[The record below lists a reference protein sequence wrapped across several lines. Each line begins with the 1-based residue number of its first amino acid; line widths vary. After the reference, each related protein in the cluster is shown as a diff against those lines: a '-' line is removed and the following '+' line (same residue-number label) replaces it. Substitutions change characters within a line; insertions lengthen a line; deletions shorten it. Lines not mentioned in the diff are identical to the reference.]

1 MSKKI
6 NLAYE
11 WIGPNGPLT
20 NNRIPNVA
28 DLMSAS
34 VDYHFPQ
41 IKGDLFQTPHFHSR
55 IVNSRIVPTY
65 KLPTEVFLYELNWSN
80 FHYRDKLH
88 NFHGAD
94 GLFDNNQ
101 ITDEVLHRIRD
112 KTAYFLV
119 TLLYE
124 GYLDDEFLN
133 HLSDYF
139 RSKGLPLTQ
148 IIYVTNCY
156 NGKEVYEDYC
166 KRNHKLPE
174 MQMEYFPVFR
184 IDKCDVQQA
193 IKESVVLKY
202 KPGPRKKTFLC
213 FNRRYNDHRLML
225 YLAIVQQGIIDQCY
239 YSMDKTQPEA
249 NRSFVEN
256 CKYLLSR
263 FPDMGLASDD
273 VLSADKLL
281 PLVLDNP
288 NFNTY
293 PMEHSVDPVKH
304 LYDTS
309 LINIITETYFF
320 NKIIHITEKTYKP
333 IAFMQ
338 PFILVAAAGSLQHLK
353 DMGFKTFE
361 NFWDESYDLE
371 LDDKRRF
378 NKIISL
384 IESISKWTEEEKT
397 KFTFKVKDIVDY
409 NVAHLNTMQDIEI
422 DKLIDKYGV

>member
-11 WIGPNGPLT
+11 WIGPKGPTT
-20 NNRIPNVA
+20 NNRMPTIA
-28 DLMSAS
+28 DIMSAS
-34 VDYHFPQ
+34 VNYHFPQ
-41 IKGDLFQTPHFHSR
+41 LKGDLFQKPHFHAR

-65 KLPTEVFLYELNWSN
+65 KLPQEIFLYELNWAN

-94 GLFDNNQ
+94 GLFDNNH
-101 ITDEVLHRIRD
+101 ISDEVLHRIRN

-124 GYLDDEFLN
+124 GYIDDEFLN

-139 RSKGLPLTQ
+139 ISKGLPLTQ
-148 IIYVTNCY
+148 LIYMTNCF
-156 NGKEVYEDYC
+156 NGKEVYKDYC
-166 KRNHKLPE
+166 DRNHKLPE
-174 MQMEYFPVFR
+174 IQMEYFPVFR
-184 IDKCDVQQA
+184 IDKCDVQLA
-193 IKESVVLKY
+193 VKESVISKY

-225 YLAIVQQGIIDQCY
+225 YLAIVQRGIIDQCY

-263 FPDMGLASDD
+263 FPDMGIVSND
-273 VLSADKLL
+273 VLAADKLL

-288 NFNTY
+288 NFNNY
-293 PMEHSVDPVKH
+293 PMESSVDPVKH
-304 LYDTS
+304 LYDDS
-309 LINIITETYFF
+309 LVNIITETYFF

-338 PFILVAAAGSLQHLK
+338 PFILVAAAGSLKHIK
-353 DMGFKTFE
+353 DMGFKTFDQ
-361 NFWDESYDLE
+361 FWDESYDLE
-371 LDDKRRF
+371 VDDKKRF
-378 NKIISL
+378 TMIMSL
-384 IESISKWTEEEKT
+384 IESISKWTEEEKIQ
-397 KFTFKVKDIVDY
+397 FTFKVKDVVDY
-409 NVAHLNTMQDIEI
+409 NVEHLNTMQDIEI
-422 DKLIDKYGV
+422 DNLIEKYGV

>member
-20 NNRIPNVA
+20 NNRMPTIT
-28 DLMSAS
+28 DLMTAS

-41 IKGDLFQTPHFHSR
+41 LKGDLFQKPHFHSR

-65 KLPTEVFLYELNWSN
+65 KLPNETFLYELNWTN

-88 NFHGAD
+88 NFYSAD
-94 GLFDNNQ
+94 GLFDDNQ
-101 ITDEVLHRIRD
+101 IAAEVLHRVRN

-119 TLLYE
+119 TLFYE
-124 GYLDDEFLN
+124 GYMDDEFLN

-139 RSKGLPLTQ
+139 TSKGLPLTQ
-148 IIYVTNCY
+148 IIYMTNCY
-156 NGKEVYEDYC
+156 NGREVYEDYC

-184 IDKCDVQQA
+184 IDKCNVRQA
-193 IKESVVLKY
+193 MTESVISNY
-202 KPGPRKKTFLC
+202 RPGPRKKTFLC

-225 YLAIVQQGIIDQCY
+225 YLAVVQQGLIDQCY

-249 NRSFVEN
+249 NRSFIEN

-263 FPDMGLASDD
+263 FLDMGLVSDD
-273 VLSADKLL
+273 VLAADKLL

-288 NFNTY
+288 NFSRY

-309 LINIITETYFF
+309 LINIVTETYFF

-353 DMGFKTFE
+353 DMGFKTFS
-361 NFWDESYDLE
+361 NFWDESYDQE
-371 LDDKRRF
+371 LDDKKRF
-378 NKIISL
+378 KKITAL
-384 IESISKWTEEEKT
+384 IQSISDWTEEEKT
-397 KFTFKVKDIVDY
+397 EFTFKVKDIVNY
-409 NVAHLNTMQDIEI
+409 NAAQLNTMQDIEI
-422 DKLIDKYGV
+422 GNLVEKYGT

>member
-1 MSKKI
+1 MSKQI

-20 NNRIPNVA
+20 NNRIPTIT
-28 DLMSAS
+28 DLMTAS

-41 IKGDLFQTPHFHSR
+41 LKGDLFQKPHFHSR
-55 IVNSRIVPTY
+55 IVDSRIVPTY
-65 KLPTEVFLYELNWSN
+65 KLPRECFLYELNWAN

-101 ITDEVLHRIRD
+101 ITNEVLHRIRN

-124 GYLDDEFLN
+124 GYMDDEFLN

-139 RSKGLPLTQ
+139 TSKGLPLTQ
-148 IIYVTNCY
+148 IIYMTNCY

-184 IDKCDVQQA
+184 IDKCDIQLA
-193 IKESVVLKY
+193 IKESTISKY

-213 FNRRYNDHRLML
+213 FNRRYNDHRLLL
-225 YLAIVQQGIIDQCY
+225 YLAMVQRGLIDQCY

-249 NRSFVEN
+249 TRTFVEN
-256 CKYLLSR
+256 CKYLISR
-263 FPDMGLASDD
+263 FPDMGLSSTD
-273 VLSADKLL
+273 VLAADKLL
-281 PLVLDNP
+281 PLILDNP
-288 NFNTY
+288 NFSQY
-293 PMEHSVDPVKH
+293 PMENSVDPVKH
-304 LYDTS
+304 LYDNS
-309 LINIITETYFF
+309 LVNIVTETYFF
-320 NKIIHITEKTYKP
+320 NNIIHITEKTYKP

-338 PFILVAAAGSLQHLK
+338 PFIMVAAPSSLKHIQ
-353 DMGFKTFE
+353 DMGFKTFSE
-361 NFWDESYDLE
+361 FWDESYDLE
-371 LDDKRRF
+371 TDHKIRF
-378 NKIISL
+378 EKIMSVVKFIAR
-384 IESISKWTEEEKT
+384 WTEEQRIE
-397 KFTFKVKDIVDY
+397 FTHKIKDIVEY
-409 NVAHLNTMQDIEI
+409 NVKHLNTMPNKEI
-422 DKLIDKYGV
+422 DNLVEKYGT

>member
-1 MSKKI
+1 MNKKI

-20 NNRIPNVA
+20 NNRMPTIA
-28 DLMSAS
+28 DLMTAS
-34 VDYHFPQ
+34 VNYHFPQ
-41 IKGDLFQTPHFHSR
+41 LKGDLFQKPHFHSR

-65 KLPTEVFLYELNWSN
+65 KLPNGIFLYELNWTN
-80 FHYRDKLH
+80 FHYRDKFH
-88 NFHGAD
+88 NFHSSD
-94 GLFDNNQ
+94 GFFDDNQ
-101 ITDEVLHRIRD
+101 INAEVLNRVRN

-119 TLLYE
+119 TLFYE
-124 GYLDDEFLN
+124 GYMDDEFLN

-139 RSKGLPLTQ
+139 ISKGLPLTQ
-148 IIYVTNCY
+148 VIYLTNCY

-174 MQMEYFPVFR
+174 IQMEYFPVFR
-184 IDKCDVQQA
+184 IDKCNVRQA
-193 IKESVVLKY
+193 MTESVVSKY

-225 YLAIVQQGIIDQCY
+225 YLAMVQRGLIDQSY

-249 NRSFVEN
+249 DRSFVEN

-263 FPDMGLASDD
+263 FSDMGLVSED
-273 VLSADKLL
+273 VLAADKLL

-288 NFNTY
+288 NFSRY
-293 PMEHSVDPVKH
+293 PMEHCVDPVKH
-304 LYDTS
+304 LYDNS
-309 LINIITETYFF
+309 LVNIITETYFF

-338 PFILVAAAGSLQHLK
+338 PFIMVAAAGSLKHIK

-361 NFWDESYDLE
+361 DFWDETYDLE
-371 LDDKRRF
+371 VDDKKRF
-378 NKIISL
+378 TMIVSL
-384 IESISKWTEEEKT
+384 IETIAKWTEEEKT
-397 KFTFKVKDIVDY
+397 QFTFKVKDIVDY

-422 DKLIDKYGV
+422 DNLIEKYGV

>member
-20 NNRIPNVA
+20 NNRMPTIT
-28 DLMSAS
+28 DLMTAS

-41 IKGDLFQTPHFHSR
+41 LKGDLFQKPHFHSR

-65 KLPTEVFLYELNWSN
+65 KLPNETFLYELNWTN

-88 NFHGAD
+88 NFYSAD
-94 GLFDNNQ
+94 GLFDDNQ
-101 ITDEVLHRIRD
+101 IAAEVLHRVRN
-112 KTAYFLV
+112 KTAYLLV
-119 TLLYE
+119 TLFYE
-124 GYLDDEFLN
+124 GYMDDEFLN

-139 RSKGLPLTQ
+139 TSKGLPLTQ
-148 IIYVTNCY
+148 IIYMTNCY
-156 NGKEVYEDYC
+156 NGQEVYEDYC

-184 IDKCDVQQA
+184 IDKCNVRQA
-193 IKESVVLKY
+193 MTESVISKY
-202 KPGPRKKTFLC
+202 RPGPRKKTFLC

-225 YLAIVQQGIIDQCY
+225 YLAVVQQGLIDQCY

-249 NRSFVEN
+249 NRSFIEN

-263 FPDMGLASDD
+263 FSDMGLVSDD
-273 VLSADKLL
+273 VLAADKLL

-288 NFNTY
+288 NFSRY

-309 LINIITETYFF
+309 LINIVTETYFF

-353 DMGFKTFE
+353 DMGFKTFG
-361 NFWDESYDLE
+361 NFWDESYDQE
-371 LDDKRRF
+371 LDDKQRF
-378 NKIISL
+378 RKITAL
-384 IESISKWTEEEKT
+384 IQSIADWTEEEKT
-397 KFTFKVKDIVDY
+397 EFTFKVKDIVDY
-409 NVAHLNTMQDIEI
+409 NAAHLNTMQDIEI
-422 DKLIDKYGV
+422 DNLVEKYGT

>member
-11 WIGPNGPLT
+11 WIGPKGPTT
-20 NNRIPNVA
+20 NNRMPTIA
-28 DLMSAS
+28 DIMSAS
-34 VDYHFPQ
+34 VNYHFPQ
-41 IKGDLFQTPHFHSR
+41 LKGDLFQKPHFHAR

-65 KLPTEVFLYELNWSN
+65 KLPQEIFLYELNWAN

-94 GLFDNNQ
+94 GLFDNNH
-101 ITDEVLHRIRD
+101 ISDEVLHRIRN

-124 GYLDDEFLN
+124 GYMDDEFLN

-139 RSKGLPLTQ
+139 ISKGLPLTQ
-148 IIYVTNCY
+148 IIYMTNCF
-156 NGKEVYEDYC
+156 NGKEVYKDYC
-166 KRNHKLPE
+166 NRNHKLPE
-174 MQMEYFPVFR
+174 IQMEYFPVFR
-184 IDKCDVQQA
+184 IDKCDVQLA
-193 IKESVVLKY
+193 VKESVISKY

-225 YLAIVQQGIIDQCY
+225 YLAIVQRGIINQCY

-263 FPDMGLASDD
+263 FPDMGIVSND
-273 VLSADKLL
+273 VLAADKLL

-288 NFNTY
+288 NFNNY
-293 PMEHSVDPVKH
+293 PMESSVDPVKH
-304 LYDTS
+304 LYDES
-309 LINIITETYFF
+309 LVNIITETYFF

-338 PFILVAAAGSLQHLK
+338 PFILVAAAGSLKHIK
-353 DMGFKTFE
+353 DMGFKTFDQ
-361 NFWDESYDLE
+361 FWDESYDLE
-371 LDDKRRF
+371 VDDKKRF
-378 NKIISL
+378 TMIMSL

-397 KFTFKVKDIVDY
+397 QFTFKVKDVVDY
-409 NVAHLNTMQDIEI
+409 NVEHLNTMQDIEI
-422 DKLIDKYGV
+422 DNLIEKYGV

>member
-1 MSKKI
+1 MNKKI

-20 NNRIPNVA
+20 NNRMPTIA
-28 DLMSAS
+28 DLMTAS
-34 VDYHFPQ
+34 VNYHFPQ
-41 IKGDLFQTPHFHSR
+41 LKGDLFQKPHFHSR

-65 KLPTEVFLYELNWSN
+65 KLPNGIFLYELNWTN
-80 FHYRDKLH
+80 FHYRDKFH
-88 NFHGAD
+88 NFHSSD
-94 GLFDNNQ
+94 GFFDDNQ
-101 ITDEVLHRIRD
+101 INAEVLNRVRN

-119 TLLYE
+119 TLFYE
-124 GYLDDEFLN
+124 GYMDDEFLN

-139 RSKGLPLTQ
+139 ISKGLPLTQ
-148 IIYVTNCY
+148 VIYLTNCY
-156 NGKEVYEDYC
+156 NGKEVYKDYC

-174 MQMEYFPVFR
+174 IQMEYFPVFR
-184 IDKCDVQQA
+184 IDKCNVRQA
-193 IKESVVLKY
+193 MTESVVSKY

-225 YLAIVQQGIIDQCY
+225 YLAIVQRGLIDQSY

-249 NRSFVEN
+249 DRSFVEN

-263 FPDMGLASDD
+263 FSDMGLVSED
-273 VLSADKLL
+273 VLAADKLL

-288 NFNTY
+288 NFSRY
-293 PMEHSVDPVKH
+293 PMEHCVDPVKH
-304 LYDTS
+304 LYDNS
-309 LINIITETYFF
+309 LVNIITETYFF

-338 PFILVAAAGSLQHLK
+338 PFIMVAAAGSLNHIK

-361 NFWDESYDLE
+361 DFWDETYDLE
-371 LDDKRRF
+371 VDDKKRF
-378 NKIISL
+378 TMIVSL
-384 IESISKWTEEEKT
+384 IETIAKWTEEEKT
-397 KFTFKVKDIVDY
+397 QFTFKVKDIVDY

-422 DKLIDKYGV
+422 DNLIEKYGV

>member
-20 NNRIPNVA
+20 NNRMPTIT
-28 DLMSAS
+28 DLMTAS

-41 IKGDLFQTPHFHSR
+41 LKGDLFQKPHFHSR

-65 KLPTEVFLYELNWSN
+65 KLPNETFLYELNWTN

-88 NFHGAD
+88 NFHSAD

-101 ITDEVLHRIRD
+101 IADEVLHRIRN
-112 KTAYFLV
+112 KTAHFLV

-124 GYLDDEFLN
+124 GYMDDEFLN

-139 RSKGLPLTQ
+139 ISKGLPLTQ

-156 NGKEVYEDYC
+156 NGREVYEDYC
-166 KRNHKLPE
+166 KRNHKVPE
-174 MQMEYFPVFR
+174 IQMEYFPVFR
-184 IDKCDVQQA
+184 IDKCDVQLA
-193 IKESVVLKY
+193 IKESAILKY

-225 YLAIVQQGIIDQCY
+225 YLAVVQHGLIDQCY

-281 PLVLDNP
+281 PLILDNP

-309 LINIITETYFF
+309 LINIVTETYFF

-353 DMGFKTFE
+353 DMGFKTFS
-361 NFWDESYDLE
+361 NFWDESYDQE
-371 LDDKRRF
+371 LDDKKRF
-378 NKIISL
+378 KKITAL
-384 IESISKWTEEEKT
+384 IQSISDWTEEEKT
-397 KFTFKVKDIVDY
+397 EFTFKVKDIVNY
-409 NVAHLNTMQDIEI
+409 NAAQLNTMQDIEI
-422 DKLIDKYGV
+422 GNLVEKYGT

>member
-1 MSKKI
+1 MNKKI
-6 NLAYE
+6 NLVYE

-20 NNRIPNVA
+20 NNRMPNVA
-28 DLMSAS
+28 DLMTAS

-41 IKGDLFQTPHFHSR
+41 IKGDLFQKPHFHSR
-55 IVNSRIVPTY
+55 IADSRIVPTY
-65 KLPTEVFLYELNWSN
+65 KLPTEIFLYELNWAN

-88 NFHGAD
+88 NFHSAD

-101 ITDEVLHRIRD
+101 IADEVLHRIRN

-124 GYLDDEFLN
+124 GYMDDELLN

-139 RSKGLPLTQ
+139 TSKGLPLTQ
-148 IIYVTNCY
+148 IVYMNNCY

-184 IDKCDVQQA
+184 IDRCDVQLA
-193 IKESVVLKY
+193 IKESTISKY

-225 YLAIVQQGIIDQCY
+225 YLKMFKDGLIEQSY
-239 YSMDKTQPEA
+239 YSMDKNQPEA
-249 NRSFVEN
+249 HSTFIEN

-263 FPDMGLASDD
+263 FTDYGVEASDA
-273 VLSADKLL
+273 LAADKLL
-281 PLVLDNP
+281 PLILDNP
-288 NFNTY
+288 NFSQY

-309 LINIITETYFF
+309 LVNIITETYFF
-320 NKIIHITEKTYKP
+320 SNIIHITEKTYKP

-338 PFILVAAAGSLQHLK
+338 PFILVAAAGSLKHIQ
-353 DMGFKTFE
+353 DMGFKTFSA
-361 NFWDESYDLE
+361 FWDESYDLE
-371 LDDKRRF
+371 LDHKLRF
-378 NKIISL
+378 EKIMSVIKFIAS
-384 IESISKWTEEEKT
+384 WTEQQRIE
-397 KFTFKVKDIVDY
+397 FTHKIKDIVEY
-409 NVAHLNTMQDIEI
+409 NVNHLNSMPDIEI
-422 DKLIDKYGV
+422 DNFVEKYGT

>member
-20 NNRIPNVA
+20 NNRMPTIA
-28 DLMSAS
+28 DLMTAS

-41 IKGDLFQTPHFHSR
+41 LKGDLFQKPHFHSR

-65 KLPTEVFLYELNWSN
+65 QLPQEPFLYELNWTN
-80 FHYRDKLH
+80 FHYRDKFH
-88 NFHGAD
+88 NFHSAD
-94 GLFDNNQ
+94 GLFDDNH
-101 ITDEVLHRIRD
+101 IDSEVLHRVRN

-119 TLLYE
+119 TLFYE
-124 GYLDDEFLN
+124 GYMDDEFLN

-139 RSKGLPLTQ
+139 ISKGLPLTQ
-148 IIYVTNCY
+148 VIYLSNCY

-174 MQMEYFPVFR
+174 MHMEYFPVFR
-184 IDKCDVQQA
+184 IDKCNVRQA
-193 IKESVVLKY
+193 MTESVVSKY

-225 YLAIVQQGIIDQCY
+225 YLVMVQKGLIDQSY

-249 NRSFVEN
+249 DRSFIEN

-263 FPDMGLASDD
+263 FSDMGLASED
-273 VLSADKLL
+273 VLAADKLL

-288 NFNTY
+288 NFSRY
-293 PMEHSVDPVKH
+293 PMESSVDPVKH
-304 LYDTS
+304 LYDSS

-338 PFILVAAAGSLQHLK
+338 PFILVAAAGSLKHVK
-353 DMGFKTFE
+353 DMGFKTFDQ
-361 NFWDESYDLE
+361 FWDETYDLE
-371 LDDKRRF
+371 ADDKKRF
-378 NKIISL
+378 TMIMTL
-384 IESISKWTEEEKT
+384 IELISKWTEEEKT
-397 KFTFKVKDIVDY
+397 EFTFKVKDIIDY

-422 DKLIDKYGV
+422 DNLVEKYGK

>member
-20 NNRIPNVA
+20 NNRMPTIA
-28 DLMSAS
+28 DLMTAS

-41 IKGDLFQTPHFHSR
+41 LKGDLFQKPHFHSR
-55 IVNSRIVPTY
+55 IVNSRIIPTY
-65 KLPTEVFLYELNWSN
+65 KLPNGIFLYEINWTN
-80 FHYRDKLH
+80 FHYRDKFH
-88 NFHGAD
+88 NFHTSD
-94 GLFDNNQ
+94 GLFDNNH
-101 ITDEVLHRIRD
+101 IAPEVLHRVRN

-119 TLLYE
+119 TLFYE
-124 GYLDDEFLN
+124 GYIDDDFLN

-139 RSKGLPLTQ
+139 ISKGLPLTQ
-148 IIYVTNCY
+148 VIYLSNCY
-156 NGKEVYEDYC
+156 NGKKVYEDYC

-184 IDKCDVQQA
+184 IDKCDVQLVV
-193 IKESVVLKY
+193 KESVTSKY

-225 YLAIVQQGIIDQCY
+225 YLAIVQRGIIDQCY

-249 NRSFVEN
+249 SRSFVEN

-263 FPDMGLASDD
+263 FPDMGLASED
-273 VLSADKLL
+273 VLAADKLL

-288 NFNTY
+288 NFNNY
-293 PMEHSVDPVKH
+293 PMESSVDPVKH
-304 LYDTS
+304 LYDDS
-309 LINIITETYFF
+309 LVNIITETYFF
-320 NKIIHITEKTYKP
+320 NNIIHITEKTYKP

-338 PFILVAAAGSLQHLK
+338 PFILIAAAGSLQHIK
-353 DMGFKTFE
+353 DMGFKTFSE
-361 NFWDESYDLE
+361 FWDETYDLE
-371 LDDKRRF
+371 LDDKQRF
-378 NKIISL
+378 KMIVSV
-384 IESISKWTEEEKT
+384 IESIANWTNEEKIQ
-397 KFTFKVKDIVDY
+397 FTFKVKDIVDY

-422 DKLIDKYGV
+422 DNLVEKYGT

>member
-1 MSKKI
+1 MSKQI

-20 NNRIPNVA
+20 NNRIPTIT
-28 DLMSAS
+28 DLMAAS

-41 IKGDLFQTPHFHSR
+41 LKGDLFQKPHFHSR
-55 IVNSRIVPTY
+55 IVDFRIVPTY
-65 KLPTEVFLYELNWSN
+65 KLPQECFLYELNWAN

-94 GLFDNNQ
+94 GLLDNNQ
-101 ITDEVLHRIRD
+101 ITNEVLHRIRN

-124 GYLDDEFLN
+124 GYMDDELLN

-139 RSKGLPLTQ
+139 TSKGLPLTQ
-148 IIYVTNCY
+148 IIYMTNCY

-184 IDKCDVQQA
+184 IDKCDIQLA
-193 IKESVVLKY
+193 IKESTISKY

-225 YLAIVQQGIIDQCY
+225 YLAMVQRGLIDQCY

-249 NRSFVEN
+249 TRTFVEN
-256 CKYLLSR
+256 CKYLISR
-263 FPDMGLASDD
+263 FPDMGLDSTD
-273 VLSADKLL
+273 VLAADKLL
-281 PLVLDNP
+281 PLILDNP
-288 NFNTY
+288 NFSQY
-293 PMEHSVDPVKH
+293 PMENSVDPVKH
-304 LYDTS
+304 LYDNS
-309 LINIITETYFF
+309 LVNIVTETYFF
-320 NKIIHITEKTYKP
+320 NNIIHITEKTYKP

-338 PFILVAAAGSLQHLK
+338 PFIMVAAPSSLKHIQ
-353 DMGFKTFE
+353 DMGFKTFSE
-361 NFWDESYDLE
+361 FWDESYDLE
-371 LDDKRRF
+371 TDHKIRF
-378 NKIISL
+378 EKIMSVVKFIAS
-384 IESISKWTEEEKT
+384 WTEEQRIE
-397 KFTFKVKDIVDY
+397 FTHKIKDIVEY
-409 NVAHLNTMQDIEI
+409 NVKHLNTMPNKEI
-422 DKLIDKYGV
+422 DNLVEKYGT

>member
-11 WIGPNGPLT
+11 WIGPNGPIT
-20 NNRIPNVA
+20 NNRMPTIA
-28 DLMSAS
+28 DLMTAS

-41 IKGDLFQTPHFHSR
+41 LKGDLFQKPHFHSR
-55 IVNSRIVPTY
+55 IVNSRIVSTY
-65 KLPTEVFLYELNWSN
+65 KLPQEIFLYELNWAN

-88 NFHGAD
+88 NFYSAD
-94 GLFDNNQ
+94 GLFDDNQ
-101 ITDEVLHRIRD
+101 VAAEVLHRVRN

-119 TLLYE
+119 TLFYE
-124 GYLDDEFLN
+124 GYMDDEFLN

-139 RSKGLPLTQ
+139 TSKGLPLTQ
-148 IIYVTNCY
+148 IVYMTNCY
-156 NGKEVYEDYC
+156 NGQEVYEDYC

-184 IDKCDVQQA
+184 IDKCNVRQA
-193 IKESVVLKY
+193 ITESVISKY
-202 KPGPRKKTFLC
+202 RPGPRKKTFLC

-225 YLAIVQQGIIDQCY
+225 YLAVVQHGLIDQCY

-249 NRSFVEN
+249 NRSFIEN

-263 FPDMGLASDD
+263 FSDMGLISDD
-273 VLSADKLL
+273 VLAADKLL

-288 NFNTY
+288 NFSRY

-309 LINIITETYFF
+309 LINIVTETYFF

-353 DMGFKTFE
+353 DMGFKTFS
-361 NFWDESYDLE
+361 NFWDESYDQE
-371 LDDKRRF
+371 LDDKQRF
-378 NKIISL
+378 RKITAL
-384 IESISKWTEEEKT
+384 IQSISDWTEEEKT
-397 KFTFKVKDIVDY
+397 QFTFKVKDIVDY
-409 NVAHLNTMQDIEI
+409 NAAHLNTMQNIEI
-422 DKLIDKYGV
+422 DNLVEKYGT

>member
-11 WIGPNGPLT
+11 WIGPNGPIT
-20 NNRIPNVA
+20 NNRMPTIA
-28 DLMSAS
+28 DIMSAS

-41 IKGDLFQTPHFHSR
+41 LKGDLFQKPHFHSR

-65 KLPTEVFLYELNWSN
+65 KLPNETFLYELNWTN

-88 NFHGAD
+88 NFYSAD
-94 GLFDNNQ
+94 GLFDDNQ
-101 ITDEVLHRIRD
+101 IAAEVLHRVRN

-119 TLLYE
+119 TLFYE
-124 GYLDDEFLN
+124 GYMDDEFLN

-139 RSKGLPLTQ
+139 TSKGLPLTQ
-148 IIYVTNCY
+148 IIYMTNCY
-156 NGKEVYEDYC
+156 NGREVYEDYC

-184 IDKCDVQQA
+184 IDKCNVRQA
-193 IKESVVLKY
+193 ITESVISKY
-202 KPGPRKKTFLC
+202 QPGPRKKTFLC

-225 YLAIVQQGIIDQCY
+225 YLAVVQHGLIDQCY

-249 NRSFVEN
+249 NRSFIEN

-263 FPDMGLASDD
+263 FSDMGLVSDD
-273 VLSADKLL
+273 VLAADKLL

-288 NFNTY
+288 NFSRY

-309 LINIITETYFF
+309 LINIVTETYFF

-353 DMGFKTFE
+353 DMGFKTFG
-361 NFWDESYDLE
+361 NFWDESYDQE
-371 LDDKRRF
+371 LDDKQRF
-378 NKIISL
+378 RKITAL
-384 IESISKWTEEEKT
+384 IQSIADWTEEEKT
-397 KFTFKVKDIVDY
+397 EFTFKVKDIVNY
-409 NVAHLNTMQDIEI
+409 NAAQLNTMQDIEI
-422 DKLIDKYGV
+422 GNLVEKYGV

>member
-11 WIGPNGPLT
+11 WIGPNGPIT
-20 NNRIPNVA
+20 NNRMPTIA
-28 DLMSAS
+28 DLMTAS

-41 IKGDLFQTPHFHSR
+41 LKGDLFQKPHFHSR
-55 IVNSRIVPTY
+55 IVNSRIVSTY
-65 KLPTEVFLYELNWSN
+65 KLPQEIFLYELNWAN

-88 NFHGAD
+88 NFYSAD
-94 GLFDNNQ
+94 GLFDDNQ
-101 ITDEVLHRIRD
+101 VAAEVLHRVRN

-119 TLLYE
+119 TLFYE
-124 GYLDDEFLN
+124 GYMDDEFLN

-139 RSKGLPLTQ
+139 TSKGLPLTQ
-148 IIYVTNCY
+148 IVYMTNCY
-156 NGKEVYEDYC
+156 NGQEVYEDYC

-184 IDKCDVQQA
+184 IDKCNVRQA
-193 IKESVVLKY
+193 ITESVISKY
-202 KPGPRKKTFLC
+202 RPGPRKKTFLC

-225 YLAIVQQGIIDQCY
+225 YLAVVQHGLIDQCY

-249 NRSFVEN
+249 NRSFIEN

-263 FPDMGLASDD
+263 FSDMGLISDD
-273 VLSADKLL
+273 VLAADKLL

-288 NFNTY
+288 NFSRY

-309 LINIITETYFF
+309 LINIVTETYFF

-338 PFILVAAAGSLQHLK
+338 PFILVAAAGSLQHIK
-353 DMGFKTFE
+353 DMGFKTFG
-361 NFWDESYDLE
+361 NFWDESYDQE
-371 LDDKRRF
+371 LDDKQRF
-378 NKIISL
+378 RKITAL
-384 IESISKWTEEEKT
+384 IQSISDWTKEEKT
-397 KFTFKVKDIVDY
+397 QFTFKVKDIVDY
-409 NVAHLNTMQDIEI
+409 NAAHLNTMQNIEI
-422 DKLIDKYGV
+422 DNLVEKYGT